1 MKNFLIG
8 IFWMLIYILFYGF
21 ILFIYY
27 HFWISLILLGVLAV
41 VFIFGFPIW
50 QELYYRISKAYCHI
64 LLDRALNEKQKG
76 NYDKALEY
84 YNKSLRF
91 SHTMSDDAKIH
102 SEIGE
107 IYLLKEKII
116 EYDYENKINTRR
128 AIEHFKEVI
137 DDYLVGWINN
147 CDKALEY
154 YYKCLQLINDI
165 DDVTDVYNKNEE
177 GYIHGIIKCFEKSI
191 ETYQK
196 NDDYSG
202 TAKDMINI
210 ALPYINLYDIWLDL
224 EDNLSE
230 AEHYL
235 TQGLEMAKKLGD
247 KYLEARAYEI
257 FCQLYY
263 SKRKP
268 GYLVEEYFTKSYDL
282 YKAIDNDGGA
292 QRVLKIYLKFIRRC
306 EEFHNFQEKLKQLE
320 DTKKSSEDS
329 NKT

>member
-8 IFWMLIYILFYGF
+8 ILFYGF

-27 HFWISLILLGVLAV
+27 HFWISLILLVVLAV
-41 VFIFGFPIW
+41 VFRIGYPIY
-50 QELYYRISKAYCHI
+50 EKLYYRISKAYCHI

-76 NYDKALEY
+76 NYDKTLEY
-84 YNKSLRF
+84 YYKSLRF
-91 SHTMSDDAKIH
+91 SHTMSDNAKIH

-128 AIEHFKEVI
+128 AIGHFKKVI
-137 DDYLVGWINN
+137 DYYLFGWINN

-154 YYKCLQLINDI
+154 YYKCLQLISDLDN
-165 DDVTDVYNKNEE
+165 VTDVYNKYNEE
-177 GYIHGIIKCFEKSI
+177 TDIHKIIECFKKSI

-210 ALPYINLYDIWLDL
+210 ALPYINLG
-224 EDNLSE
+224 EFSE
-230 AEHYL
+230 AERYL
-235 TQGLEMAKKLGD
+235 TKGLKMVKKLGD

-257 FCQLYY
+257 FCQLYL
-263 SKRKP
+263 KQNQL
-268 GYLVEEYFTKSYDL
+268 YLAEEYFTKSYDL
-282 YKAIDNDGGA
+282 YKAISNNGGA
-292 QRVLKIYLKFIRRC
+292 QRVHKTYLKFIRQFIRRR
-306 EEFHNFQEKLKQLE
+306 EEIHNFQEKLKQLE